1 MSSDDEDVF
10 VCEQCDDIFLSK
22 SALQSH
28 VSEAHESPPKS
39 KEDDSEK
46 PKRRMGPASQ
56 VKRER
61 SSSSEGNNDVQPVV
75 KKIKMGPRS
84 RVKRDR
90 SSSDE
95 NSRETTPLFNNELK
109 TQSSDDLSLESNIDK
124 IVDGL
129 ASTEDETEV
138 KKENNELTNNS
149 KEGSI
154 DRKKLKKKKK
164 HKDRDREKD
173 RDKEKYRDKEKDKD
187 RLKDRDK
194 EKSRDNEKEKKRD
207 RDKHKD
213 RHRDEDVKKK
223 NKVKR
228 IDPGELRN
236 YGKDNIKNGNLG
248 HKENPSS
255 HKPQVRSRYNSSSD
269 DEETNRRK
277 AEEAKAKWQKKED
290 EVKGKVAKLSRTD
303 SVDSNKFIA
312 SDDEEISKKIKDDR
326 KISLS
331 DLVPAKSKVD
341 SPAKPKIDK
350 KAGFAHQ
357 GTVAAHDNVDGPECP
372 KCGQVCKDNSN
383 LKNHVL
389 SHYYQVF
396 YDVLPDCKPFSC
408 PLCGN
413 PSRDRITMVRH
424 YAFTHKKLF
433 EMTDITPEDIAGF
446 GNRASRTPSV
456 KKKEKKLNDMDND
469 SDDSTKS
476 MKERI
481 TAYSNQ
487 NMERPKEKHREN
499 DEKRH
504 KEHKKKHKKDKKHK
518 HQKEKKHKKEKHKN
532 KDKDRDRDRDVANPL
547 SSLFKEMTP
556 DSSSSEPV
564 KARTVGNVVG
574 DGEDR
579 DECTYTS
586 TLAPMKRIAHVPH
599 ASDSPLQNNV
609 PTDVDNKPKENDR
622 EDEQNIDEESDDE
635 LGDLP
640 IPVFAD

>member
-28 VSEAHESPPKS
+28 VSEAHESPTKS

-56 VKRER
+56 VKRDR
-61 SSSSEGNNDVQPVV
+61 SSSSEGNNDAQPAV

-95 NSRETTPLFNNELK
+95 NSRESTPMFSNELK
-109 TQSSDDLSLESNIDK
+109 TQSSEDQSLESNIDK

-129 ASTEDETEV
+129 ASTEDETEL
-138 KKENNELTNNS
+138 KKENKEVTYNS
-149 KEGSI
+149 KESSV

-173 RDKEKYRDKEKDKD
+173 RDKEKYRDKEKDHD
-187 RLKDRDK
+187 RLKERDK
-194 EKSRDNEKEKKRD
+194 EKSRNSEKEKKRD
-207 RDKHKD
+207 KDKHKD
-213 RHRDEDVKKK
+213 RYRDEDFKKK
-223 NKVKR
+223 LEDKR
-228 IDPGELRN
+228 IDT
-236 YGKDNIKNGNLG
+236 GKLSHEIKNDVKNGSLG
-248 HKENPSS
+248 FKENPSG
-255 HKPQVRSRYNSSSD
+255 HKLQVRSRSNSSSD

-290 EVKGKVAKLSRTD
+290 ESKGKVAKLSRSD
-303 SVDSNKFIA
+303 SVESNRFIA
-312 SDDEEISKKIKDDR
+312 SDDEEFSKKMKDDR
-326 KISLS
+326 KISLA
-331 DLVPAKSKVD
+331 DLVSAKSKSD
-341 SPAKPKIDK
+341 SPAKPKVDK

-396 YDVLPDCKPFSC
+396 YDVLPDCKPFAC

-446 GNRASRTPSV
+446 GNRTSRTPSV
-456 KKKEKKLNDMDND
+456 KKKEKKLIDLDND
-469 SDDSTKS
+469 SDDSSKPV
-476 MKERI
+476 KERLNV
-481 TAYSNQ
+481 YSNQ
-487 NMERPKEKHREN
+487 NMERLKEKHREN

-504 KEHKKKHKKDKKHK
+504 KEHKKKHKKEKKHK
-518 HQKEKKHKKEKHKN
+518 HQKEKKHKKEKHRN

-547 SSLFKEMTP
+547 SSLLKEMTP

-564 KARTVGNVVG
+564 KARAVGSVVG
-574 DGEDR
+574 DGGDR

-586 TLAPMKRIAHVPH
+586 TLAPVKRIAHVPN
-599 ASDSPLQNNV
+599 ASDSPLLNNV
-609 PTDVDNKPKENDR
+609 PTDVDKTQQNDR

-640 IPVFAD
+640 MPVFAD